1 MTQGGIYDRLRDA
14 TIEYRHRHRLS
25 QRKMAQRIGTSQA
38 ALSGWE
44 QPGGTVLKEQPLTK
58 LLELLGVEFLIPQ
71 EGNVNQSPTK
81 GEPDRPS
88 FLIAD
93 KLEALVKYLRS
104 GAVTE
109 TEKIRELKV
118 VIKGVYDAL
127 DSIRKAGD
135 KFSDA

>member
-1 MTQGGIYDRLRDA
+1 
-14 TIEYRHRHRLS
+14 
-25 QRKMAQRIGTSQA
+25 MAQRIGTSQA

-93 KLEALVKYLRS
+93 KSATTGRA
-104 GAVTE
+104 G
-109 TEKIRELKV
+109 
-118 VIKGVYDAL
+118 GM
-127 DSIRKAGD
+127 RKAPKRGLCG
-135 KFSDA
+135 